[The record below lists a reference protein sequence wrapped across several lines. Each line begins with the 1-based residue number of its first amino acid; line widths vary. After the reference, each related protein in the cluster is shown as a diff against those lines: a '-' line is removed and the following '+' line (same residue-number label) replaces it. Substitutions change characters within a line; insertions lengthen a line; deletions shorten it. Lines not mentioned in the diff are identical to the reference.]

1 MGSTFR
7 FKQFEIEHTASAMK
21 VGTDGVLLGAWAEI
35 PPSATSI
42 LDVGTG
48 SGLIALMMAQRTP
61 SAEITAVEIDD
72 AAAAEAR
79 SNVFRS
85 VWSDRIS
92 VISEDFIS
100 APSETKYDLIISNPP
115 FFTEDL
121 QSPDTRRALARH
133 GDTLNPISLLRKAA
147 GMLTADGSV
156 AFIAPTSLD
165 DEISFT
171 ASLCRLN
178 PSHKTHVCTKAGKQP
193 SRTLWQLTAADVSAR
208 CDTLDIR
215 DADNQY
221 TPQYLN
227 LVNDFYLW
235 LK

>member
-1 MGSTFR
+1 MGSIFR
-7 FKQFEIEHTASAMK
+7 FKQFDIEHTASAMK

-35 PPSATSI
+35 PPHAASI

-48 SGLIALMMAQRTP
+48 SGLIALMMAQRSS
-61 SAEITAVEIDD
+61 SAHITGIEIDT

-79 SNVFRS
+79 ANVQQSPWHER
-85 VWSDRIS
+85 VS
-92 VISEDFIS
+92 VICGDFIS
-100 APSETKYDLIISNPP
+100 ETADTKYDLIVSNPP

-121 QSPDTRRALARH
+121 HSPDSRRALARH
-133 GDTLNPISLLRKAA
+133 GETLNPVSLLRKASESV
-147 GMLTADGSV
+147 TADGS
-156 AFIAPTSLD
+156 IALITPASLD
-165 DEISFT
+165 EEVGFT

-178 PSHKTHVCTKAGKQP
+178 LLHQTHVCTKHDKQP
-193 SRTLWQLTAADVSAR
+193 SRTLWQFTPAEVSAKY
-208 CDTLDIR
+208 DTLDIR
-215 DADNQY
+215 DTAGQY